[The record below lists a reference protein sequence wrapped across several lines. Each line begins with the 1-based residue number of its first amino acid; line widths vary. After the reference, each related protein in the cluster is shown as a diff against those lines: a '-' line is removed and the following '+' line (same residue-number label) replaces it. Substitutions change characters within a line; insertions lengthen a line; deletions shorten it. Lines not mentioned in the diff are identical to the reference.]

1 MLMTLMNGF
10 TCFKAPIAE
19 AGKFYRHII
28 NMREPGKGFINCV
41 SPRDFEEFRTL
52 MISFPLI
59 CARKEAPAWV
69 CSL

>member
-1 MLMTLMNGF
+1 MNGL
-10 TCFKAPIAE
+10 TCFKAPIVRLE
-19 AGKFYRHII
+19 SFLDILLI
-28 NMREPGKGFINCV
+28 CVDQEKGFSNCV
-41 SPRDFEEFRTL
+41 SPRELEELTL